1 LFFRANR
8 SQKLVISD
16 KKVERLNK
24 IIKEAAEQCG
34 RNIIPG
40 LII

>member
-1 LFFRANR
+1 
-8 SQKLVISD
+8 LVISD

-34 RNIIPG
+34 RNIIPR
-40 LII
+40 LVI